1 MKTQI
6 KHELLHY
13 IEKSCQ
19 TRKKRKNLS
28 YLVKKHVLMK
38 LFSTLG
44 LLFFSVSAH
53 AQIGINTNSPKA
65 TLDITVKKETL
76 SIEGLIPPRLTLE
89 ELTAKGNTLYGAEQE
104 GTIIYILNTN
114 GGNKEGQRENIDSK
128 GLYIFDSE
136 AENNE
141 GRWMC
146 LFCYG
151 FV

>member
-1 MKTQI
+1 
-6 KHELLHY
+6 
-13 IEKSCQ
+13 
-19 TRKKRKNLS
+19 
-28 YLVKKHVLMK
+28 MK

-44 LLFFSVSAH
+44 LLFFSVSAY
-53 AQIGINTNSPKA
+53 AQIGINTDTPKA

-114 GGNKEGQRENIDSK
+114 GGNKEGQRENIDGK

-151 FV
+151 FA